1 MLSRRHTTHEVVS
14 LISDDDDA
22 PVATFSAPACA
33 APPSARAKAP
43 SNKRKRTK
51 GAGWRRRAGDAG
63 TAAEAPSELSAS
75 AAALAK
81 SSTASALRQ
90 QLLAFGLRPGARSK
104 EGLSLRLIRAQH
116 AAAASEKAYAA
127 ARGAS
132 AKLPR
137 FDYARAGHVRGSLEA
152 CRLCDAAIPPPR
164 RTFCSDECVHFHLL
178 RTSGSHVRK
187 ALAIRDGRICALCG
201 VDAGAAYAISRRVL
215 REALAAGSHSLQSA
229 LEASVAGGPF
239 RGYACLS
246 VNRRGRSK
254 VREGSFWQADHVHPV
269 ADGGGCCG
277 LLNLRTLCTPCHSGV
292 TALAAGRRAVHR
304 RALGAD
310 ARPADGASAD
320 GALAAAVEEEE
331 EEEEEEEGEEERED
345 DEVLYCEDGE
355 ERRGRRGRRA
365 WEDLDQGTVR
375 SGRSA

>member
-1 MLSRRHTTHEVVS
+1 MDVPPHEVVS
-14 LISDDDDA
+14 LLSDDDDDA
-22 PVATFSAPACA
+22 PVATFSVPAYA

-63 TAAEAPSELSAS
+63 TAVETPASSELSAS

-116 AAAASEKAYAA
+116 SAAASEKAYSA
-127 ARGAS
+127 ARGGS

-137 FDYARAGHVRGSLEA
+137 FDYARAGRVRGSLEA

-201 VDAGAAYAISRRVL
+201 VDAGAAYAIARRAL

-239 RGYACLS
+239 RRFASLS

-254 VREGSFWQADHVHPV
+254 VKEGSFWQADHVHPV

-277 LLNLRTLCTPCHSGV
+277 LANLRTLCTPCHAGV
-292 TALAAGRRAVHR
+292 TALAAGSRAVHR
-304 RALGAD
+304 RALPVGAG
-310 ARPADGASAD
+310 ARPADDASAD
-320 GALAAAVEEEE
+320 GDGALAVVAEEEE
-331 EEEEEEEGEEERED
+331 EEEEEEEGEEESED
-345 DEVLYCEDGE
+345 DEVLYCEE
-355 ERRGRRGRRA
+355 S
-365 WEDLDQGTVR
+365 EDDELRIDTVYCEV
-375 SGRSA
+375 